1 LKKGRRRLGDHRGE
15 ELDFVSRLN
24 RCLKLAAT
32 NLISL
37 RQTTRG
43 ILVWAKFVVWIP
55 KIWFPKAVTPANI
68 EAMPAKRQEPTA
80 HVHSPAIEDYLEQ
93 IHNLIEG
100 KGYARVVDIAANLGI
115 SQASVTNMI
124 QKLDAEG
131 YLVYERYRGVVLTQ
145 EGRKI
150 GQEIARR
157 HEVLTR
163 LLATFGLDAATVH
176 QDVEGMEHHISRQT
190 LAVLTLLMEEL
201 EGNPD
206 LLKKLKR
213 KLKNS

>member
-1 LKKGRRRLGDHRGE
+1 
-15 ELDFVSRLN
+15 
-24 RCLKLAAT
+24 
-32 NLISL
+32 
-37 RQTTRG
+37 
-43 ILVWAKFVVWIP
+43 
-55 KIWFPKAVTPANI
+55 
-68 EAMPAKRQEPTA
+68 MPAKRQEPTA

-100 KGYARVVDIAANLGI
+100 KGYARVVDIAKNLGI

-131 YLVYERYRGVVLTQ
+131 FVIYERYRGVVMTDS
-145 EGRKI
+145 GRKI

-163 LLATFGLDAATVH
+163 LLASFGLDAKTVH
-176 QDVEGMEHHISRQT
+176 EDVEGMEHHMSRQT
-190 LAVLTLLMEEL
+190 LEVLTLLMEEL

-213 KLKNS
+213 RLSKNAA

>member
-1 LKKGRRRLGDHRGE
+1 
-15 ELDFVSRLN
+15 
-24 RCLKLAAT
+24 
-32 NLISL
+32 
-37 RQTTRG
+37 
-43 ILVWAKFVVWIP
+43 
-55 KIWFPKAVTPANI
+55 
-68 EAMPAKRQEPTA
+68 MPAKRQEPTA

-100 KGYARVVDIAANLGI
+100 KGYARVVEIAQNLGI

-131 YLVYERYRGVVLTQ
+131 YLVYERYRGVTLTE

-163 LLATFGLDAATVH
+163 LLSTFGLDPAQVH

-190 LAVLTLLMEEL
+190 LEVLTLLMEEL
-201 EGNPD
+201 ENNPK
-206 LLKKLKR
+206 LLERLKTKLKASAA
-213 KLKNS
+213 LE

>member
-1 LKKGRRRLGDHRGE
+1 
-15 ELDFVSRLN
+15 
-24 RCLKLAAT
+24 
-32 NLISL
+32 
-37 RQTTRG
+37 
-43 ILVWAKFVVWIP
+43 VWIP

-163 LLATFGLDAATVH
+163 LLSTFGLDAATVH
-176 QDVEGMEHHISRQT
+176 EDVEGMEHHISRQT

-213 KLKNS
+213 RLKNS

>member
-1 LKKGRRRLGDHRGE
+1 M
-15 ELDFVSRLN
+15 
-24 RCLKLAAT
+24 
-32 NLISL
+32 
-37 RQTTRG
+37 
-43 ILVWAKFVVWIP
+43 WIP
-55 KIWFPKAVTPANI
+55 KIWFPKAVTPANM

-176 QDVEGMEHHISRQT
+176 EDVEGMEHHISRQT

-206 LLKKLKR
+206 LLRKLKR